1 MSNDKALDIVI
12 VGAGIGGCAL
22 ALALHR
28 AGVRSRLLEATP
40 AIRPLGVGLNL
51 LPHAVRELALL
62 GLGERLAGKPLS
74 MPILPWRSRCGRP
87 IPYAHR
93 SKTPYHVWLRRSPDM
108 RRRPAPND
116 ALTHMR
122 HLPLTCRWRIIPS
135 AGIFE
140 HSTVISRVHERT
152 SLELHIL
159 EM

>member
-62 GLGERLAGKPLS
+62 GLGERLAGKGVLTQEPISLS
-74 MPILPWRSRCGRP
+74 VCPFCHGDHGAVGRSRMPI
-87 IPYAHR
+87 A
-93 SKTPYHVWLRRSPDM
+93 
-108 RRRPAPND
+108 RRR
-116 ALTHMR
+116 LITSGFGEVR
-122 HLPLTCRWRIIPS
+122 TCAVDPR
-135 AGIFE
+135 
-140 HSTVISRVHERT
+140 RT
-152 SLELHIL
+152 TR
-159 EM
+159 